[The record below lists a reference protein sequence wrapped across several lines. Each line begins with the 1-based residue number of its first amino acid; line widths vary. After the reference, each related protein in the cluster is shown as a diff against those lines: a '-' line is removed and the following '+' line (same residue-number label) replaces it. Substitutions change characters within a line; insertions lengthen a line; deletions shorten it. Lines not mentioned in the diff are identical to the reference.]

1 MQAIYLGIRQQVR
14 DGDEK
19 DPNHPSEQHRL
30 FNLYYDFG
38 NLLYSMCCP
47 PMNMEAFKV
56 KSEKAGMMDDG
67 SRVSIKHR
75 EPTQRDGYKLSL
87 IMYSRALKQ
96 SIPNQVAWRL
106 FLMIGK
112 CYGKLQRPPQVTF
125 NKKWCYFQSLH
136 RDHLTKSYFLYA
148 GGAGLV

>member
-1 MQAIYLGIRQQVR
+1 MQAIYLGIRQQVQ

-56 KSEKAGMMDDG
+56 KIDKAGMTDDG
-67 SRVSIKHR
+67 SRISIKHR

-112 CYGKLQRPPQVTF
+112 CYGKLQRPPQVLL
-125 NKKWCYFQSLH
+125 KKN
-136 RDHLTKSYFLYA
+136 
-148 GGAGLV
+148 GAIFSPCIKII